1 MSDLTMMVSG
11 PMMMAIVDSSKE
23 VVDDDNAHR
32 QMKIYDETQQDLFP
46 VD

>member
-1 MSDLTMMVSG
+1 
-11 PMMMAIVDSSKE
+11 MMMAIVDSSKE